1 VVLTPEQKLYYE
13 TFGFL
18 VMRQYFSPA
27 ETAEICRLFDEVMTE
42 ARHGK
47 PIKAEQRQGM
57 LSLIEQRP
65 ELSKLIEDDRIHN
78 VAEELLG
85 PDFIWIAGDG
95 NLYVGNTS
103 WHSDLAGRLP
113 SYPVMK
119 IALYLDP
126 VRVDSGCLR
135 VVPGSHRAPLN
146 SSMKAVYRHREDPPV
161 YPFGV
166 TAEHVPFY
174 PLESDPGDV
183 VFFSQ
188 ELYHSSW
195 GGGYH
200 RRMFTMNFSS
210 RATTTEHEAFHRTLY
225 EGHLNSQ
232 RNNSFYSIDRVYNP
246 EFLKGGGPRRRRMV
260 RQLIE
265 WGFR

>member
-1 VVLTPEQKLYYE
+1 MLTPEQKLYFE

-18 VMRQYFSPA
+18 VMRQYFSPD
-27 ETAEICRLFDEVMTE
+27 ETAEISRLFDEVMTE

-47 PIKAEQRQGM
+47 PFTREKRQM
-57 LSLIEQRP
+57 LLSLIEQRP
-65 ELSKLIEDDRIHN
+65 ELSKLIEDDRIYG
-78 VAEELLG
+78 VAEDLLG
-85 PDFIWIAGDG
+85 PDFIWIGGDG
-95 NLYVGNTS
+95 NLYVGDTS
-103 WHSDLAGRLP
+103 WHSDLGGRLP
-113 SYPVMK
+113 DYSVIK

-135 VVPGSHRAPLN
+135 VVPGSHREPLN

-183 VFFSQ
+183 AFFSQ
-188 ELYHSSW
+188 ELYHSSH
-195 GGGYH
+195 GGSSH

-210 RATTTEHEAFHRTLY
+210 RATTKEHEAFHRTLY
-225 EGHLNSQ
+225 EGGLKSQ
-232 RNNSFYSIDRVYNP
+232 LDNPYYSTNRVYNP

-260 RQLIE
+260 KQLIE